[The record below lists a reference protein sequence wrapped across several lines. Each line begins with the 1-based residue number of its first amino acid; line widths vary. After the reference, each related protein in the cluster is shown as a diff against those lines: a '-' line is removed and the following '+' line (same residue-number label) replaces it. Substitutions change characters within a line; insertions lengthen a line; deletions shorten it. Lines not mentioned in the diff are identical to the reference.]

1 MLFNQIGYVA
11 LALALGVSLYG
22 MIAGA
27 MSARSGNRSWQE
39 SARRG
44 IYVVTGLVTI
54 ASAALLYALAT
65 DDFTLRY
72 VVTHTERNLPLL
84 YKLAAF
90 WGGQNGSIL
99 FWILVLGIYASVA
112 ARQLRRQNQ
121 ALAPYVLAIL
131 HGVLAFFLILSL
143 FAANP
148 FQVMNFVVQ
157 DGQGLDPL
165 LQNYWMVIHPIGLY
179 FGYVG
184 FTIPFAYAMAALISG
199 RLGNEWL
206 KIVRRWALV
215 AWVALT
221 FGIIMGSQWAYI
233 ELGWGG
239 FWGWDPVENASLIP
253 WLTGTAFLHS
263 IIIQERRGM
272 LKVWNLLLIFLT
284 FWLTIVGTFLTRSG
298 VIESVHAFATSNIG
312 PILFAFIVFLVVSFL
327 ALLFWRWPQLQ
338 SEQHLDALLSRETSF
353 LYNNLLFLIIA
364 FATLLGTIWPMVSE
378 MVLGDKLTVS
388 TPFFDKVNGPAFLL
402 LLILMAAGALLSWRR
417 TSWTTLAHQFR
428 WPLAFGV
435 VAVVV
440 GLVAGEK
447 RLWLLVTFFVLAL
460 NMAAVLQEYILGM
473 LARRHA
479 HRETF
484 PVALWRLFQ
493 RNPRRYGGYLVHIG
507 IIIIATAI
515 VFQHNYQLDREI
527 ALMPGQNTT
536 IGQYTLTYEGLNS
549 RVVGNHQEIYATL
562 QMRKNGRLV
571 GTVQPKRNLYFKSNQ
586 SISEVALH
594 VTPVGDLYAVLAGWE
609 NGGRPASF
617 SLYFNPLMVWL
628 WIGGFIAMLGSIV
641 AIWPFPRK
649 RLAVAA
655 VPVHS
660 SIRRAKA

>member
-1 MLFNQIGYVA
+1 MLFDQIGYVA
-11 LALALGVSLYG
+11 LSLALGVSLYG
-22 MIAGA
+22 MIVGA
-27 MSARSGNRSWQE
+27 WSAKNGNRSWQE

-44 IYVVTGLVTI
+44 IYIVTGLVAI
-54 ASAALLYALAT
+54 ASAALVYALAS

-90 WGGQNGSIL
+90 WGGQAGSIL
-99 FWILVLGIYASVA
+99 FWILVLGIYASIA

-121 ALAPYVLAIL
+121 ALAPYVLSIL

-148 FQVMNFVVQ
+148 FRIMNFVVS

-199 RLGNEWL
+199 RLGNAWL

-233 ELGWGG
+233 ELSWGG

-263 IIIQERRGM
+263 LIIQERRGM

-298 VIESVHAFATSNIG
+298 VIESVHAFAISNIG

-353 LYNNLLFLIIA
+353 LYNNLLFLVIA

-378 MVLGDKLTVS
+378 MVLRDKLTVS
-388 TPFFDKVNGPAFLL
+388 APFFDKVDGPAFLL

-417 TSWTTLAHQFR
+417 TSWSTLVHQFR
-428 WPLAFGV
+428 WPLVCGV
-435 VAVVV
+435 IAMVV
-440 GLVAGEK
+440 GLVANEK
-447 RLWLLVTFFVLAL
+447 RPWLLATFFVLAL
-460 NMAAVLQEYILGM
+460 NLAAVLQEYILGM

-479 HRETF
+479 HHES
-484 PVALWRLFQ
+484 VSAALWRLFQ

-507 IIIIATAI
+507 IIVIATAI
-515 VFQHNYQLDREI
+515 VFQHNYQLDREV

-536 IGQYTLTYEGLNS
+536 IGQYTLTYEGLRS
-549 RVVGNHQEIYATL
+549 RTVGNHQEIYATL
-562 QMRKNGRLV
+562 QMQRNGHLV
-571 GTVQPKRNLYFKSNQ
+571 GILRPKRNLYFKGNQ
-586 SISEVALH
+586 PVSEVALH
-594 VTPVGDLYAVLAGWE
+594 TTLKGDLYAVLAGWE

-617 SLYFNPLMVWL
+617 SLYFNPLMIWL
-628 WIGGFIAMLGSIV
+628 WIGGYVALLGSIV
-641 AIWPFPRK
+641 AIWPFPRG
-649 RLAVAA
+649 RLAAAA
-655 VPVHS
+655 VSARAPV
-660 SIRRAKA
+660 RRVEA